1 MVPAA
6 TNDLKVV
13 GHRRPPSTPAEFHA
27 RSWLLE
33 REIDLLNPFPR
44 PRGFVFKART
54 WQEWEQWRRGGENP
68 RLW

>member
-1 MVPAA
+1 MNAI
-6 TNDLKVV
+6 KIV
-13 GHRRPPSTPAEFHA
+13 GNRRPPSSPAEFHT

-54 WQEWEQWRRGGENP
+54 WREWEQWRRGGENP